1 MQPFR
6 IAINMAGA
14 VSAGAYTA
22 GVLDFL
28 TQALDQWQAA
38 KDRGEDVLRHEVSI
52 EVLSGASAGGMCAA
66 IWASMLQEQPCNKL
80 FDAWVDAIDIRRLL
94 TTSDLKHGL
103 VSLLDSSVIETVAL
117 DALTPGAPHARAY
130 VSPQLTLFLTL
141 TNLRG
146 IPYALFEGQTLEPD
160 EYATYHAD
168 RLRFEMVEPGSG
180 PKSAEARP
188 LPRGRDGTDWALL
201 RTAAMATGA
210 FPAFLAPR
218 AISRTKAEYA
228 RPLWEPS
235 AGAPAP
241 AFPSGSNDWT
251 TVNVDGGVLNNS
263 PFALAH
269 EYMCSID
276 PENSAVITV
285 APFPGNDARNQD
297 YNAARESGLFA
308 VLVRLVSTVLSQA
321 RFFGESLASVAGAP
335 STSRFFIAPSGSPLQ
350 CGTLGAFGG
359 FFERSFR
366 EHDFQLGRRNCQR
379 FLENSFMGKIP
390 LVGSARVEVPA
401 PAPGSITRASL
412 NEIVDLIVKRANALL
427 PLLIESRLLRW
438 GARMLIAARGKS
450 ELKKVLE
457 RGLHGFIAR

>member
-28 TQALDQWQAA
+28 TQALDEWQAA
-38 KDRGEDVLRHEVSI
+38 KDRGDDVPRHEVSI
-52 EVLSGASAGGMCAA
+52 EALSGASAGGMCAA
-66 IWASMLQEQPCNKL
+66 IWASMLAQQTSNNL
-80 FDAWVDAIDIRRLL
+80 FEAWVNQIDIRRLL
-94 TTSDLKHGL
+94 TTSDLKDGL
-103 VSLLDSSVIETVAL
+103 VSLLDSSVIETIAREAL
-117 DALTPGAPHARAY
+117 APAAAFPRKY
-130 VSPQLTLFLTL
+130 VSPSLTLFLTL

-146 IPYALFEGQTLEPD
+146 VPYALFEGPTLEPD

-168 RLRFEMVEPGSG
+168 RLRFEMVEPGAA
-180 PKSAEARP
+180 PKSADAHP
-188 LPRGRDGTDWALL
+188 LPRGADGDAWALL

-210 FPAFLAPR
+210 FPVFLAPR
-218 AISRTKAEYA
+218 AIPRTKNEYA
-228 RPLWEPS
+228 RPLWNPS
-235 AGAPAP
+235 ADGPAP
-241 AFPSGSNDWT
+241 AFPAGPNDWT

-269 EYMCSID
+269 EYVSSID
-276 PENSAVITV
+276 ADHSAVITV
-285 APFPGNDARNQD
+285 APFPGNDAWNQD
-297 YNAARESGLFA
+297 YDASRERELFA
-308 VLVRLVSTVLSQA
+308 VLGRLVSTILSQA

-335 STSRFFIAPSGSPLQ
+335 STSRFFIAPSGAPLQ

-379 FLENSFMGKIP
+379 FLETSFMGMIP
-390 LVGSARVEVPA
+390 LVGSARAEVPT

-412 NEIVDLIVKRANALL
+412 NEIVRLIAGRANALL

-438 GARMLIAARGKS
+438 GARLVIAARGRK

-457 RGLHGFIAR
+457 RGLSGSIAD